1 MGVKEFFEITRPSNA
16 LFSGVA
22 VLIGA
27 LVAEGGFLDIFK
39 IVLLF
44 FVAIFACAGGNTIN
58 DYFDYEIDKINAPKR
73 VLPRGAMSL
82 KVAYRFSIILFVISC
97 ILAFMVNLLAFSICV
112 AACFLM
118 YIYAMILKRKP
129 FSGNILVSFLTSI
142 TFIYGGTAVGSY
154 KGVSIL
160 ALISFFAMV
169 SRELVKDIEDLEG
182 DIKKGAKTLPAIIGE
197 SKTFSL
203 AFFSLLIAAF
213 LLYIPFVTGLYGY
226 TYLGIVTPV
235 VIFVFYILYKI
246 LKHNENPGKIQRNIK
261 KAMYLVLL
269 IFLLSA
275 LIYMIM

>member
-27 LVAEGGFLDIFK
+27 LVAGGGFIDISK

-82 KVAYRFSIILFVISC
+82 KVAYGFSIILFVISC

-118 YIYAMILKRKP
+118 YIYAMILKKKP

-182 DIKKGAKTLPAIIGE
+182 DIKKGANTLPAIIGV

-203 AFFSLLIAAF
+203 AFGFLLIAAF
-213 LLYIPFVTGLYGY
+213 LLYAPFVTGLYSY
-226 TYLGIVTPV
+226 IYLGIVTPV
-235 VIFVFYILYKI
+235 VLFVFYVLYTI
-246 LKHNENPGKIQRNIK
+246 LKHNENPGEIQRNIK

-275 LIYMIM
+275 LIYRIM